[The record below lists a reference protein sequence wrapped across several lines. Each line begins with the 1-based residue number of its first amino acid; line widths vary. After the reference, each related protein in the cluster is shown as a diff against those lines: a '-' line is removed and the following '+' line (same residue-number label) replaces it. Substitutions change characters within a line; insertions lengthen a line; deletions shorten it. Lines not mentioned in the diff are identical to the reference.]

1 MLVLA
6 KRRADPAFSLPAAAV
21 LALGPALPYLEELSL
36 ENCALGDSV
45 PVFSSSPSPASSE
58 STAEKRVSEPLL
70 PLLARLFPSVRT
82 LDLSYNAL
90 TSACLSPPPS
100 PSPASPTASSPS
112 ALESLLL
119 ADPLPQLSAED
130 EVVPTT
136 VRKGVRHL
144 RLRGNRLDDL
154 GAFAR
159 LAERFRGNREVP
171 GWRLEELDLRDNEVG
186 RLPAEVG
193 LLPLEVLLVDG
204 NT

>member
-1 MLVLA
+1 M
-6 KRRADPAFSLPAAAV
+6 
-21 LALGPALPYLEELSL
+21 
-36 ENCALGDSV
+36 
-45 PVFSSSPSPASSE
+45 
-58 STAEKRVSEPLL
+58 
-70 PLLARLFPSVRT
+70 
-82 LDLSYNAL
+82 
-90 TSACLSPPPS
+90 
-100 PSPASPTASSPS
+100 
-112 ALESLLL
+112 
-119 ADPLPQLSAED
+119 
-130 EVVPTT
+130 PTT